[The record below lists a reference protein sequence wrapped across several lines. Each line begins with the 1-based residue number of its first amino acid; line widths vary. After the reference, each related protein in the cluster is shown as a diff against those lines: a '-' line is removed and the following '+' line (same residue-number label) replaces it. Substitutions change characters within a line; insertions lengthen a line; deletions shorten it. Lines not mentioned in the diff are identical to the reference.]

1 MINKKKFKF
10 IDLFCGAGGLSY
22 SFKLRGHK
30 LILALDIDDNSIETL
45 KYNFKKENKDKFI
58 NQDIYDFINKSKS
71 NEYTNKID
79 LIMGGPPC
87 QGFSTA
93 NRQNVLNDP
102 RNKLYLTFLKVIEI
116 IKPKFVLIENVNGI
130 KKISK
135 EIINK
140 LSNIGYHADFK
151 TLQSSEFGIPQN
163 RKRVFFFGVKKSNKS
178 LKKINNFFD
187 YLENIKSKQKKYNL
201 KDALFNLRPLK
212 AKTVKNDTKNENFES
227 GFNIEKSNLKKVN
240 SYINKINNNK
250 KFNFVYNH
258 KARFNNERDI
268 KIFGLLPQGGDSTHQ
283 SIKQIM
289 PYKRRNGIFKDKYF
303 KLQSNKICKTI
314 TSHMK
319 FDCNMYI
326 HPTQARGLTP
336 REAARVQSFPDDYF
350 FTGTLSQCYS
360 QIGNA
365 VPPLLS
371 NFLCQGI
378 EKILND

>member
-1 MINKKKFKF
+1 MLSKKKFTF
-10 IDLFCGAGGLSY
+10 VDLFCGAGGLSY

-30 LILALDIDDNSIETL
+30 LKLALDIDKNSIETL
-45 KYNFKKENKDKFI
+45 KCNFKEENEDKFT
-58 NQDIYDFINKSKS
+58 NQDIYDFINKSRLKK
-71 NEYTNKID
+71 YINKVDI
-79 LIMGGPPC
+79 IMGGPPC

-93 NRQNVLNDP
+93 NRQNVLNDT
-102 RNKLYLTFLKVIEI
+102 RNKLYLSFLKVIEI

-140 LSNIGYHADFK
+140 LSYIGYHANFK

-163 RKRVFFFGVKKSNKS
+163 RKRVFFLGVKKSNKS
-178 LKKINNFFD
+178 LNKIHKFFD
-187 YLENIKSKQKKYNL
+187 YLDNVKSKQKKYNL

-212 AKTVKNDTKNENFES
+212 AKKIKNDTKNENFES
-227 GFNIEKSNLKKVN
+227 GFNIEKSNSRKVN

-250 KFNFVYNH
+250 KINFVYNH
-258 KARFNNERDI
+258 KARYNNIRDI
-268 KIFGLLPQGGDSTHQ
+268 EIFGLLPQGGDSTHK
-283 SIKQIM
+283 SIKKIM
-289 PYKRRNGIFKDKYF
+289 PYKRRDDIFKDKYF

-336 REAARVQSFPDDYF
+336 REAARVQSFPDEYF

>member
-1 MINKKKFKF
+1 MVSKKKFTF

-30 LILALDIDDNSIETL
+30 LKLALDNDRNSIETL
-45 KYNFKKENKDKFI
+45 KYNFKKEKEDIFI
-58 NQDIYDFINKSKS
+58 NEDIYEFIKKSKS
-71 NEYTNKID
+71 NKYINNID

-135 EIINK
+135 EIINR

-201 KDALFNLRPLK
+201 KDALFNLRPVK

-283 SIKQIM
+283 SIKKIM
-289 PYKRRNGIFKDKYF
+289 PYKRRDGIFKDKYF

>member
-45 KYNFKKENKDKFI
+45 KCNFKKENKNKFI

-201 KDALFNLRPLK
+201 KDALFNLRPVK

-227 GFNIEKSNLKKVN
+227 GFNIEQSNLKKVN

-283 SIKQIM
+283 SIKKIM
-289 PYKRRNGIFKDKYF
+289 PYKRRDGIFKDKYF

>member
-201 KDALFNLRPLK
+201 KDALFNLRPVK

>member
-1 MINKKKFKF
+1 MVSKKKFTF

-30 LILALDIDDNSIETL
+30 LKLALDNDRNSIETL
-45 KYNFKKENKDKFI
+45 KYNFKKEKEDIFI
-58 NQDIYDFINKSKS
+58 NEDIYEFIKKSKS
-71 NEYTNKID
+71 NKYINNID

-135 EIINK
+135 EIINR

-163 RKRVFFFGVKKSNKS
+163 RKRVFFLGVKKSNKS
-178 LKKINNFFD
+178 LNKINKFFD
-187 YLENIKSKQKKYNL
+187 YLNNIKSKQKKYNL
-201 KDALFNLRPLK
+201 SDALFNLRPLK
-212 AKTVKNDTKNENFES
+212 AKKIKNDTKNENFES

-250 KFNFVYNH
+250 KINFVYNH
-258 KARFNNERDI
+258 KSRFNNERDI

-283 SIKQIM
+283 SIKKIM
-289 PYKRRNGIFKDKYF
+289 
-303 KLQSNKICKTI
+303 
-314 TSHMK
+314 
-319 FDCNMYI
+319 
-326 HPTQARGLTP
+326 
-336 REAARVQSFPDDYF
+336 V
-350 FTGTLSQCYS
+350 
-360 QIGNA
+360 
-365 VPPLLS
+365 
-371 NFLCQGI
+371 FL
-378 EKILND
+378 